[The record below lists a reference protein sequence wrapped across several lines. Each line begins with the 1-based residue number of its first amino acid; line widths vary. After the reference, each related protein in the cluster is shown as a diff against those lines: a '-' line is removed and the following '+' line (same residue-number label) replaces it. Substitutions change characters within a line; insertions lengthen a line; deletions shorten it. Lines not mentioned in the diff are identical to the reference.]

1 MIISVSAGS
10 GHVRAAQALE
20 ETFKNISPSV
30 QVLNIDALDYST
42 KTFRKLIADG
52 YANVSNR
59 VPRLWGYMYDVTDEE
74 TTEISFYTKVLRK
87 LQSFSGNKMFNLIRT
102 EKPDVI
108 ISTHFLPP
116 PVLIRHFQKKK
127 IEIPVYCVVTDFDIH
142 NMWHTSGIAGY
153 FVASDLIAHKLKFW
167 NVEPENIHVTGIPI
181 HPVFQ
186 KPYNRPDLC
195 REYDLDPNLPTFL
208 FIGSGL
214 TAKQVNSILR
224 HITQNETPRQ
234 ILLVAGRNTKL
245 LKKLEKFT
253 VPSNTILRTF
263 GFVSEIEKLMSV
275 SDLIVTK
282 PGGLTVSECLVKKL
296 PLIMVFPI
304 PGQEERNADY
314 VISTGA
320 GFKANDP
327 LELEYKIENILQN
340 RDILNRMRESAA
352 RAARPDAAE
361 LIIRKILQE

>member
-20 ETFKNISPSV
+20 ETFNKIAPSI
-30 QVLNIDALDYST
+30 QVLNIDALNFST
-42 KTFRKLIADG
+42 KTFRKFIANG

-59 VPRLWGYMYDVTDEE
+59 IPHLWGYMYDVTDEE
-74 TTEISFYTKVLRK
+74 TTNISFYTKILRK
-87 LQSFSGNKMFNLIRT
+87 MQSFSGKKMFNLIKT

-116 PVLIRHFQKKK
+116 PVLIRYLQKKSMN
-127 IEIPVYCVVTDFDIH
+127 IPVYCVVTDFDIH
-142 NMWHTSGIAGY
+142 NMWYTSGIAGY
-153 FVASDLIAHKLKFW
+153 FVASDLIAHKLKSW
-167 NVEPENIHVTGIPI
+167 NVEPEKIHVTGIPI

-186 KPYNRPDLC
+186 KPCNRPDLC
-195 REYDLDPNLPTFL
+195 REYDLDPDLPTLL

-214 TAKQVNSILR
+214 TVKQVDSILR
-224 HITQNETPRQ
+224 HITNNESTQQ

-245 LKKLEKFT
+245 LKKLEKFK

-263 GFVSEIEKLMSV
+263 GFVSEIEKLMSI
-275 SDLIVTK
+275 SDLIITK
-282 PGGLTVSECLVKKL
+282 PGGLTVSECLVKNL
-296 PLIMVFPI
+296 PLLMVFPI

-320 GFKANDP
+320 GIKANDP
-327 LELEYKIENILQN
+327 LELEYKIQNILRN
-340 RDILNRMRESAA
+340 PEMLKRMRKSAA
-352 RAARPDAAE
+352 KSARPDAAE
-361 LIIRKILQE
+361 LIIHKVLQE